1 MSKFCPIQNR
11 KVVYID
17 CIECE
22 NKICKNNELQKPP
35 QKQQSTMKEVKKQKE
50 KIHKIDAEIAY
61 RNQKEEG

>member
-22 NKICKNNELQKPP
+22 DKICKNNKSQKPP
-35 QKQQSTMKEVKKQKE
+35 QKQQSTTKEGE
-50 KIHKIDAEIAY
+50 KHELRRNIDGCTY
-61 RNQKEEG
+61 

>member
-17 CIECE
+17 CLECE

-35 QKQQSTMKEVKKQKE
+35 QKQQSTMKEGE
-50 KIHKIDAEIAY
+50 KHELRRNIDG
-61 RNQKEEG
+61 RT